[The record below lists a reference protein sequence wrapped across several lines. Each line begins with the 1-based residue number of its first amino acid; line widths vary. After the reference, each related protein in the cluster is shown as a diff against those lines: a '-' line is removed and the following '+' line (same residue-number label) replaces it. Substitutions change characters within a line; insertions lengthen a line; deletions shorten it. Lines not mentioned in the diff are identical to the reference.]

1 MRCVLELLR
10 LGLVVHQPWRC
21 LCRGSEQMTMTRPC
35 RLMTRH
41 LLQIFFT
48 LGLTFIVAL
57 LGSRAAVGPAP
68 SVRYLYL

>member
-1 MRCVLELLR
+1 VLELLR

-48 LGLTFIVAL
+48 LGLTFTMVSFGTGPGVARVPL
-57 LGSRAAVGPAP
+57 AC
-68 SVRYLYL
+68 YLYR